1 MDYEW
6 WLLSNYEQ
14 LAMGQAMARNK
25 ELSKEKIL
33 EDMKGEENENAIE
46 TNL

>member
-14 LAMGQAMARNK
+14 FAMGQAMARNK
-25 ELSKEKIL
+25 ESSKEKRGANN
-33 EDMKGEENENAIE
+33 D
-46 TNL
+46 

>member
-1 MDYEW
+1 MNYEW

-25 ELSKEKIL
+25 ELSKEKR
-33 EDMKGEENENAIE
+33 E
-46 TNL
+46 